1 MAQWQGQSKRKSTGG
16 RLVLARGKRKFEI
29 SREKQYTKLGT
40 ETRRQYRGRGKSYKT
55 GMLAAEFA
63 NVVDKKTQT
72 VKKVKILNVIANPSD
87 PNFVQRN
94 IINKGA
100 TIKTEIGDAIVT
112 SRPGQVGA
120 VNAVLLN

>member
-1 MAQWQGQSKRKSTGG
+1 MALWQGQSKRKPSGG
-16 RLVLARGKRKFEI
+16 RLVQARGKRKFEI
-29 SREKQYTKLGT
+29 GREKQYTRLGT
-40 ETRRQYRGRGKSYKT
+40 EVRRQYRGRGQSYKS
-55 GMLAAEFA
+55 GLLVAEFA
-63 NVVDKKTQT
+63 NVVDKKANT

-94 IINKGA
+94 ILNKGA
-100 TIKTEIGDAIVT
+100 TIKTEIGDAVVT